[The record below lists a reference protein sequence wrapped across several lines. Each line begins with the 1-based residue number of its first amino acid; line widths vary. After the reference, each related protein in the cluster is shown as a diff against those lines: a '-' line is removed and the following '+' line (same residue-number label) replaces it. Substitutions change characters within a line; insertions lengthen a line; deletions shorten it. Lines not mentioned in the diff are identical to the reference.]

1 MTTPLA
7 KQHAILSANQLQR
20 LDDRPPVVHL
30 RSFAE
35 ERLQIS
41 KALFEDKSLLEE
53 VILDNGMLVGPVVAI
68 GQPGDLLPPLGV
80 ARDYMPA
87 EAWKVN
93 VTRWIDEA
101 QLIVIAVGPSPGL
114 AWEATILQKRG
125 LLAKSIFV
133 IHTHG
138 DIPYTVKNHCYS
150 DVPKPLSASNSLSTR
165 YYRPAITASR
175 ASTASCYSLPNV
187 SRDRKFAYISLHL
200 FVLR

>member
-133 IHTHG
+133 IPPLPQRQLGKMWSPFIGHFISG
-138 DIPYTVKNHCYS
+138 PLTV
-150 DVPKPLSASNSLSTR
+150 
-165 YYRPAITASR
+165 R
-175 ASTASCYSLPNV
+175 AAALYAQP
-187 SRDRKFAYISLHL
+187 FQ
-200 FVLR
+200 F

>member
-80 ARDYMPA
+80 ARDSVPA
-87 EAWKVN
+87 EAWKVH
-93 VTRWIDEA
+93 VTRWIH
-101 QLIVIAVGPSPGL
+101 VSPSPRQPKTGGL
-114 AWEATILQKRG
+114 AA
-125 LLAKSIFV
+125 F
-133 IHTHG
+133 
-138 DIPYTVKNHCYS
+138 D
-150 DVPKPLSASNSLSTR
+150 
-165 YYRPAITASR
+165 
-175 ASTASCYSLPNV
+175 
-187 SRDRKFAYISLHL
+187 
-200 FVLR
+200 LRR